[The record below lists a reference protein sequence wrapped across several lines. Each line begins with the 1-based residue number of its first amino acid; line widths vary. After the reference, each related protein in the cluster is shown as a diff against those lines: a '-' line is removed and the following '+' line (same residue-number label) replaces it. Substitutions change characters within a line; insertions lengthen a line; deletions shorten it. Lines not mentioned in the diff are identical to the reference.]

1 MANPLKELTKC
12 GQSIWYDNLNRELVV
27 SGKLQRMIAEDA
39 VTGGTSNPSIF
50 EKAVGAGDTY
60 DQHIHELVEQGKSL
74 EEIFDALTVKDIQ
87 LCCDLFRPIYDET
100 KAGDGYASLEVSPD
114 IAYDTQATV
123 RDAKR
128 LFQALGKANAMIKIP
143 GTAAGLPAIEEC
155 LTEGVNINITLL
167 FGVENYEQVA
177 RAYIRALQKRQQAGR
192 PIDRIASVASFFV
205 SRVDTLVDKL
215 LEEKIAAATND
226 EEREKLRALMGQ
238 AGVANAKVAYAKFK
252 EIFDGG
258 AWGRLVEAGA
268 KVQRPLWASTS
279 TKNPTY
285 RDVIYVEELIGR
297 NTVNTMPQN
306 TLDAFRDHGVVRPD
320 TIEENVDEA
329 FAHIRRLQDVG
340 IDFAAVTNQLQEEGV
355 KLFSDAFKK
364 AGETLARKREKILAE
379 KRQQGVAAAA
389 GNE

>member
-1 MANPLKELTKC
+1 MANTLTELTKC

-27 SGKLQRMIAEDA
+27 SGKLQRMIDEDA

-50 EKAVGAGDTY
+50 EKAIGSGDAY
-60 DQHIHELVEQGKSL
+60 DDHIRELIDQDKSQA
-74 EEIFDALTVKDIQ
+74 EIYDALTVKDIQ
-87 LCCDLFRPIYDET
+87 LCCDLFHPIYDRT
-100 KAGDGYASLEVSPD
+100 KAADGYSSLEVSPD

-128 LFQALGKANAMIKIP
+128 LFQAIGRADAMIKIP

-177 RAYIRALQKRQQAGR
+177 RAYIRALQKRHQAGR

-215 LEEKIAAATND
+215 LEEKITKARDDA
-226 EEREKLRALMGQ
+226 ERANLRELMGK

-252 EIFDGG
+252 EIFTG
-258 AWGRLVEAGA
+258 AIWGSLAEAGA
-268 KVQRPLWASTS
+268 RVQRPLWASTS

-285 RDVIYVEELIGR
+285 RDVIYVEEPIGT
-297 NTVNTMPQN
+297 NTINTMPQN
-306 TLDAFRDHGVVRPD
+306 TLDAFRDHGVVKPD
-320 TIEENVDEA
+320 SIEEDADEA
-329 FAHIRRLQDVG
+329 FAHIRRLQDAG

-364 AGETLARKREKILAE
+364 ANETLAHKRDRILKEK
-379 KRQQGVAAAA
+379 QQGVVAAA
-389 GNE
+389 GTD